1 MVKRKMTPQ
10 EIADWNEKIAEQ
22 KRWTR
27 IEKRRQMR
35 KGFLWFIALLILVFL
50 IMQIILH
57 VRIS

>member
-27 IEKRRQMR
+27 IENRRRAR
-35 KGFLWFIALLILVFL
+35 KGFLWFLVLLVLVFL
-50 IMQIILH
+50 IMQAILH

>member
-10 EIADWNEKIAEQ
+10 EIADWNKKIAEQ

-27 IEKRRQMR
+27 IENRRQMR
-35 KGFLWFIALLILVFL
+35 KGFLWFLVLLVLVFL
-50 IMQIILH
+50 IMQAILH